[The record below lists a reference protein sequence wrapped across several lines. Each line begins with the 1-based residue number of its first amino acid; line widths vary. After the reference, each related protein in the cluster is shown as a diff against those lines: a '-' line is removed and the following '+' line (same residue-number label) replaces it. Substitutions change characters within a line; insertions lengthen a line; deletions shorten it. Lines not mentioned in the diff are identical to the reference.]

1 MEGSGFDPLPS
12 RTTMPEEVVAPME
25 ETVPAETA
33 SATSPEQTAP
43 AVVEEI
49 VASTPVAA
57 ASGDAVE
64 DAQEQQVP
72 MLEQETPDP
81 SNVEEVPSQVP
92 TERPFSFDFDY
103 LQSLVCGAIDPFING
118 ITTTT
123 PKEAPP
129 PPAGFWQAPIPK
141 ETDDDDNNNSSSC
154 SRDDVPTLRNS
165 DLQEGEDL
173 VRYTTAGESV
183 KTLFQ
188 SFEWGVKR
196 NPRAPCLGK
205 RKTATSPYTWKT
217 YGQIQVEAEKIGIYL
232 KSLGVTQG
240 QRVGFSG
247 KNAPE
252 YLTAIQ
258 GCFWAGATTVRE
270 LGVRLCFYKHV
281 YMCVFIEVRYGQRF
295 RSILVSSFLYFVCT
309 LVGAHL

>member
-1 MEGSGFDPLPS
+1 MTEE
-12 RTTMPEEVVAPME
+12 EEVVPPMK

-33 SATSPEQTAP
+33 PATSPEQTASE
-43 AVVEEI
+43 AEK
-49 VASTPVAA
+49 VAATLVSA
-57 ASGDAVE
+57 ASGEPVE
-64 DAQEQQVP
+64 EAEEQVP
-72 MLEQETPDP
+72 MVEQETPDP
-81 SNVEEVPSQVP
+81 STVEENPSQVQ

-103 LQSLVCGAIDPFING
+103 LQSWVCGAIDPFINV
-118 ITTTT
+118 ITTTN

-129 PPAGFWQAPIPK
+129 PPAGFWQAPTPK
-141 ETDDDDNNNSSSC
+141 QNDDANSSS
-154 SRDDVPTLRNS
+154 SNDVPTLRNS

-217 YGQIQVEAEKIGIYL
+217 YGQVQVEAEKIGIYL

-258 GCFWAGATTVRE
+258 GCFWAGATTVRAARCSSVLLYTCIWVCGSTRDE
-270 LGVRLCFYKHV
+270 L
-281 YMCVFIEVRYGQRF
+281 RYQLSF
-295 RSILVSSFLYFVCT
+295 RSILLSSFLYVVCT
-309 LVGAHL
+309 MVGAHL